1 MKKVLFIINPN
12 SGVDRVKALHHA
24 IEENL
29 DPEKF
34 TFESVY
40 TQYAGHGTELARE
53 GVAVGFE
60 IIVAVGGDGSVN
72 DVIQGL
78 YGSGAALGIIPKGSG
93 NGLARSMGIPLNTEK
108 AIRVLNQMEAI
119 SIDLGRADGHL
130 FVSNA
135 GVGFDTVVTQ
145 KFAQSQRRG
154 LAAYI
159 GIISKYLWRYRLR
172 SWNIDVDGNRFSRQA
187 FMVTVANGIQLG
199 YGFKIAPP
207 ADLQDG
213 VFDIVIL
220 NKFPRIMASLIA
232 LRAFS
237 GSILQSRYVTYLK
250 GKKIKISHPEMTLLQ
265 LDGETYPCGEAVCI
279 EMLPRALRVMVLPRT
294 RNNGSSE

>member
-1 MKKVLFIINPN
+1 MKKILFIINPN
-12 SGVDRVKALHHA
+12 SGIDRVKALHRA

-29 DPEKF
+29 DLEKF
-34 TFESVY
+34 SFKTVY
-40 TQYAGHGTELARE
+40 TRYAKHGTELARE
-53 GVAVGFE
+53 GVAAGFE

-108 AIRVLNQMEAI
+108 AIRVLNQMEII

-145 KFAQSQRRG
+145 KFARSRRRG

-159 GIISKYLWRYRLR
+159 GIISKYLWRYRVR
-172 SWNIDVDGNRFSRQA
+172 SWEIDVDGRRFSREA
-187 FMVTVANGIQLG
+187 FMVTVANGVQLG

-213 VFDIVIL
+213 TFDIVIL
-220 NKFPRIMASLIA
+220 NKFPKLIASSIA

-237 GSILQSRYVTYLK
+237 GSILSSPYVTYLR
-250 GKKIKISHPEMTLLQ
+250 GKKITIFHSEMTLLQ
-265 LDGETYPCGEAVCI
+265 LDGEVYPCGDEVLI
-279 EMLPRALRVMVLPRT
+279 EMLPQSLRVVALAKVPV
-294 RNNGSSE
+294 

>member
-1 MKKVLFIINPN
+1 MKKILFIINPK
-12 SGVDRVKALHHA
+12 SGVDRVKALNRA

-29 DPEKF
+29 DLEKF
-34 TFESVY
+34 SFETVY
-40 TQYAGHGTELARE
+40 TRHAKHGTQLAQE
-53 GVAVGFE
+53 GIAAGFE

-72 DVIQGL
+72 DVILGL
-78 YGSGAALGIIPKGSG
+78 YGSDAVLGIIPKGSG
-93 NGLARSMGIPLNTEK
+93 NGLARSMGIPLNTAK
-108 AIRVLNQMEAI
+108 AIRLLNQMAVVA
-119 SIDLGRADGHL
+119 IDLGRADGHL

-145 KFAQSQRRG
+145 KFARSKRRG

-159 GIISKYLWRYRLR
+159 GIITKYLWRYRVR
-172 SWNIDVDGNRFSRQA
+172 TWNIEVDGQVFSKEA

-213 VFDIVIL
+213 MLDIVIL
-220 NKFPRIMASLIA
+220 NKFPRLIASTIA

-237 GSILQSRYVTYLK
+237 GSILKSPYVTYLK
-250 GKKIKISHPEMTLLQ
+250 GKKIKISHPEMALLQ
-265 LDGETYPCGEAVCI
+265 LDGEVYPCREEVLI
-279 EMLPRALRVMVLPRT
+279 ELLPQSLPVIALGYKL
-294 RNNGSSE
+294 